1 MEYQGSNTVYTSI
14 LAKYQVTCTGDTGA
28 AETYNIKEFFRVRL
42 SEEEMYLLDYNR
54 SMNQVFDGT
63 QNVLDENGI
72 LLGIASGD
80 IPYETNSDGTILA
93 FVQERDLW
101 IYNREKDELSQVF
114 SFANKEGYDVRSR
127 NDQHAVRIISMEKN
141 GDTSIRSI
149 WIYESGDA

>member
-1 MEYQGSNTVYTSI
+1 M
-14 LAKYQVTCTGDTGA
+14 
-28 AETYNIKEFFRVRL
+28 RL

-101 IYNREKDELSQVF
+101 IYNLSLI
-114 SFANKEGYDVRSR
+114 
-127 NDQHAVRIISMEKN
+127 HI
-141 GDTSIRSI
+141 
-149 WIYESGDA
+149 